1 MFYLPFSAILT
12 AAHCICS
19 HVNWSWEPHNP
30 GRLCVPKGKDMKYPA
45 NQIGVDRTIYFIVG
59 HKSLDPNLV
68 KSDISKD
75 SLRPLKRVHRAYIL
89 ETGKNEKGQVTLNT
103 GMDIGM
109 LIVPTLQHTS
119 DIQTISLPSS
129 LLRSV

>member
-1 MFYLPFSAILT
+1 M
-12 AAHCICS
+12 
-19 HVNWSWEPHNP
+19 
-30 GRLCVPKGKDMKYPA
+30 RYPA

-68 KSDISKD
+68 KSDIPMEA
-75 SLRPLKRVHRAYIL
+75 LRPLKKAHRAYIL
-89 ETGKNEKGQVTLNT
+89 ETGKNEKGEVTINT

-109 LIVPTLQHTS
+109 LIIPTLQSTS
-119 DIQTISLPSS
+119 DIRAISLPST